1 MSSTSSA
8 NSPRTGTKAGR
19 RFLVVDDNAD
29 FVQTLGVLLELNGHQ
44 VEVAFDG
51 VAGLEAAI
59 RTVPDVVV
67 LDVGLP
73 KMNGYEVCRRIREQ
87 QLSVRPMI
95 IAATG
100 WAQLVDLELSQYAGF
115 DAHLVKPFGYNELAM
130 LLESAPVRP

>member
-1 MSSTSSA
+1 M
-8 NSPRTGTKAGR
+8 
-19 RFLVVDDNAD
+19 VDDNTD
-29 FVQTLGVLLELNGHQ
+29 FVQTIGVLLELNGHQ

-51 VAGLEAAI
+51 VTGLEAAI

-87 QLSVRPMI
+87 DLAVQPII

-100 WAQLVDLELSQYAGF
+100 WAQLVDSQLSQYAGF
-115 DAHLVKPFGYNELAM
+115 DAHLVKPFGYKELAA
-130 LLESAPVRP
+130 LLESAPVRS